1 MYAKVVIFSEEQR
14 TTTPFYLLQY
24 SCTFSQNSLQ
34 GYGCTLLIDVK
45 QRNQHD
51 HEFYSLNWHIIQ
63 HLALCTRQYHQQVG
77 VYMNDL
83 NGVKTSM

>member
-1 MYAKVVIFSEEQR
+1 MYDKVVIFSEEQR
-14 TTTPFYLLQY
+14 STTPFYLLQY

-51 HEFYSLNWHIIQ
+51 HEFLFTQ
-63 HLALCTRQYHQQVG
+63 LAHNTTPCIVH
-77 VYMNDL
+77 
-83 NGVKTSM
+83 